1 MKRGTNVGLDKNFN
15 NVCVGDNIIDK
26 DGSEYVINAYGLAVD
41 LRKGGTKK
49 LSEVK
54 DFEVVKKG
62 GAEQDKRGGAIA
74 DEPKDDTAAR
84 EQTQQPKPEAASKP
98 SLEPFSDKEL
108 ADELRRRGYTLTA
121 TKTIEL

>member
-62 GAEQDKRGGAIA
+62 GAEQDKRGGRLPMSQRMI
-74 DEPKDDTAAR
+74 
-84 EQTQQPKPEAASKP
+84 QPPGNKP
-98 SLEPFSDKEL
+98 SSPS
-108 ADELRRRGYTLTA
+108 RRPQASRALSRFPTRSWPMNSAGAVTPSPQQRQ
-121 TKTIEL
+121 

>member
-62 GAEQDKRGGAIA
+62 GAEQDKMGGAVA
-74 DEPKDDTAAR
+74 DEPKDEIAAQ
-84 EQTQQPKPEAASKP
+84 EQPQQTRPEAASEP
-98 SLEPFSDKEL
+98 TLEPFSDKDL
-108 ADELRRRGYTLTA
+108 AEELRRRGYTVTA
-121 TKTIEL
+121 TKMVEL

>member
-54 DFEVVKKG
+54 DFEVKKAAPG
-62 GAEQDKRGGAIA
+62 PDNMRGGAIA
-74 DEPKDDTAAR
+74 DEPKDAAAQ

>member
-54 DFEVVKKG
+54 DFEVKK
-62 GAEQDKRGGAIA
+62 AAPVSDNMGGAIA
-74 DEPKDDTAAR
+74 DEPKDDVAAR
-84 EQTQQPKPEAASKP
+84 EQTQQTRPEAASEP
-98 SLEPFSDKEL
+98 TLEPFSDKDL
-108 ADELRRRGYTLTA
+108 AEELRRRGYTVTA
-121 TKTIEL
+121 TKMVEL